1 MRVGLGGEVIA
12 AELLP
17 AGGCV
22 PPGNKLVAGG
32 FGDVCPAEV
41 DGAGC
46 GLGVQDGRGEVGV
59 RGGGDGLGP
68 GTLLAVSV
76 DGAYAVV
83 VGDADGEVGMVEGGA
98 GEVVVSERLP
108 AGGGVP
114 PGDQFVAGGGGT
126 SVQVRSTAPA
136 LAWAD
141 KTGAGSGDAGEVC
154 WAAAGLGSD
163 RMATTARR
171 SAARVVQ
178 ARRVEGVIFM
188 PFSRGGM
195 GGRDSVMVAA
205 WQAFWSKAGRGRA
218 GPCVKINSIICT

>member
-1 MRVGLGGEVIA
+1 MRVGLGGEVVA

-22 PPGNKLVAGG
+22 PPGNQLVVNGV
-32 FGDVCPAEV
+32 GDVCPVQV

-68 GTLLAVSV
+68 GALLAVSV

-98 GEVVVSERLP
+98 GEVVAAERLP

-114 PGDQFVAGGGGT
+114 PGNQFVAVGGGDFCPG
-126 SVQVRSTAPA
+126 QV
-136 LAWAD
+136 D
-141 KTGAGSGDAGEVC
+141 GAGF
-154 WAAAGLGSD
+154 GLGGQD
-163 RMATTARR
+163 GRGERGCGR
-171 SAARVVQ
+171 SLL
-178 ARRVEGVIFM
+178 G
-188 PFSRGGM
+188 
-195 GGRDSVMVAA
+195 GGRVG
-205 WQAFWSKAGRGRA
+205 K
-218 GPCVKINSIICT
+218 